1 MFRRV
6 IEHSIVNFHDFGMF
20 SVLLYEDRLERNTP
34 ELLKLTFKS
43 DLNAVLDQIL
53 NRKNFKVSDRKCVR
67 LCSTK

>member
-6 IEHSIVNFHDFGMF
+6 IKHSMVNFHDFGLF
-20 SVLLYEDRLERNTP
+20 SVLLYEDRLEKNAP

-53 NRKNFKVSDRKCVR
+53 NR
-67 LCSTK
+67 